1 VTNEDGRKFAVVIG
15 NDRGPSTYIGV
26 RPDGN
31 SHRVHADRSGKIPRL
46 RRRKTNMLARLHRI
60 MTGVEAEAAKKEIGV
75 ESGSER

>member
-15 NDRGPSTYIGV
+15 NDRGPSTY

-31 SHRVHADRSGKIPRL
+31 SHRVHADRSGKIPLL

-60 MTGVEAEAAKKEIGV
+60 MTGVEAEAAKKEIGGV